1 MINGVYGI
9 VLCGGESKRMRR
21 PKALLEVG
29 GIPMLTRVCEAVS
42 EVAEIV
48 VVVSARGQGL
58 PALPSACRRVD
69 DEQEQKGP
77 LSGLSTGIRT
87 LGRSCGHTF
96 VVGCDY
102 PFLTGAYLRALL
114 GHSGEADVTV
124 AASDQPQPLCAWYR
138 TECLVKASDLVES
151 GEYRLQMILEGLSV
165 SSVPVADL
173 GAWLPQH
180 TTFNIN
186 TPEEHAQAEE
196 MARLKMGEM
205 RPSAT
210 DQRRNER

>member
-1 MINGVYGI
+1 VRTKKEKRVINGVYGI

-21 PKALLEVG
+21 SKALLEVG
-29 GIPMLTRVCEAVS
+29 GVAMLTRVCKAVS
-42 EVAEIV
+42 EVAKIV
-48 VVVSARGQGL
+48 VVVSARGQVL
-58 PALPSACRRVD
+58 PALPPACWRVD

-77 LSGLSTGIRT
+77 LSALSTGVHA
-87 LGRSCGHTF
+87 LGCSDGHTF

-114 GHSGEADVTV
+114 GHAGEADLTV
-124 AASDQPQPLCAWYR
+124 DASDHAQPLCAWYR
-138 TECLVKASDLVES
+138 TECLTKASDLIRS
-151 GEYRLQMILEGLSV
+151 GEYRLRMILKGLSV

-173 GAWLPQH
+173 DAWYPEH

-196 MARLKMGEM
+196 IARL
-205 RPSAT
+205 
-210 DQRRNER
+210 

>member
-1 MINGVYGI
+1 MRTEKVKRVKNGVYGI

-21 PKALLEVG
+21 SKALLEVG
-29 GIPMLTRVCEAVS
+29 GVAMLTRVCEAVS

-48 VVVSARGQGL
+48 VVVCARGQGL

-77 LSGLSTGIRT
+77 LSALSTGIRA
-87 LGRSCGHTF
+87 LGRSDGHTF
-96 VVGCDY
+96 VAGCDY
-102 PFLTGAYLRALL
+102 PFLTGAYLRVLL

-124 AASDQPQPLCAWYR
+124 TASDHAQPLCAWYR
-138 TECLVKASDLVES
+138 TECLMRSSDLVES
-151 GEYRLQMILEGLSV
+151 GEYRLRMILEGLSV

-173 GAWLPQH
+173 DAWHPEH

-196 MARLKMGEM
+196 MARTM
-205 RPSAT
+205 
-210 DQRRNER
+210 